1 MGLLDSLGST
11 VLKSLMGQDSSLLSS
26 VLGEVLA
33 GGGGGLSAIV
43 AKLDQAGMSEIV
55 KSWLGSGE
63 NLPIS
68 ADQLKDVINTDQLR
82 QLADKFGIPLD
93 DVLGN
98 LAQVLPDAVDRQSP
112 AGKLA
117 HDI

>member
-11 VLKSLMGQDSSLLSS
+11 VLKSLLGQDSSLLSS

-43 AKLDQAGMSEIV
+43 AKLEQAGMADIV
-55 KSWLGSGE
+55 KSWLGNGE
-63 NLPIS
+63 NQPIS
-68 ADQLKDVINTDQLR
+68 TDQLKEVVNADQLK
-82 QLADKFGIPLD
+82 QLAEKFGIPLD

-98 LAQVLPDAVDRQSP
+98 LAQILPEAVDRQSP
-112 AGKLA
+112 NGKLA
-117 HDI
+117 QDV